1 MPQTLAADAAYGN
14 GELLHWLEQRKIT
27 PYMRTRE
34 NLAKKDDRLYSID
47 RFTHD
52 PETNS
57 YFCPEGKRLTYVGIN
72 ARNYDAVLKRPKLHI
87 NLLKGCSC

>member
-14 GELLHWLEQRKIT
+14 GELLHWLEERKIT

-52 PETNS
+52 PETNN
-57 YFCPEGKRLTYVGIN
+57 YFCPEGNG
-72 ARNYDAVLKRPKLHI
+72 
-87 NLLKGCSC
+87 